1 MGPAP
6 SRGVTMLLRVADGN
20 AVGYPGAG

>member
-1 MGPAP
+1 MGPAL